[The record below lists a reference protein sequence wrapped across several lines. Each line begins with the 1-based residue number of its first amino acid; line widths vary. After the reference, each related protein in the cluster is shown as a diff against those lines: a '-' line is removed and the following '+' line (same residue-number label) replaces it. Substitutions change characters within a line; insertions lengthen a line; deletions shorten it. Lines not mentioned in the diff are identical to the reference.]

1 MVAKHSNLKQMLLN
15 NVNGKIN
22 VKLNKLEKLLLN
34 TTINDNVIAV
44 VQHKIV
50 VQNQNILSSCDI
62 FKYTI
67 V

>member
-15 NVNGKIN
+15 TVNGKID

-50 VQNQNILSSCDI
+50 VQNQNIL
-62 FKYTI
+62 
-67 V
+67 